1 MLPLTS
7 GGSSF
12 TVALANEQGT
22 ERLVTDIAAALEPGQ
37 GTRVECSFPLDQH
50 AEPERSAA

>member
-12 TVALANEQGT
+12 TVALANEQATGASSPT
-22 ERLVTDIAAALEPGQ
+22 SRP
-37 GTRVECSFPLDQH
+37 
-50 AEPERSAA
+50 RSSPAIW